1 MQMANKR
8 LSMRKTKEILRL
20 RDEGGLSVRKI
31 AHSLGISVGAVQS
44 YLRAARRA
52 GIKWPLPAGLNE
64 EGLHELLY
72 GEKKA
77 GNTGKPLP
85 EMACLHKELK
95 RKDVTLQL
103 LWEEYRKDHPDGYS
117 YPQLCRYYRQWAGK
131 LDVSIRQAYRAGEK
145 MFVDWAGPTIPV
157 TDPVNGQIKQVC
169 LFVAALGASNYTY
182 AEAFLNRQLPFWI
195 EGHIHSFEYF
205 GGVAA
210 VIVPDNEKTG
220 VTHACRYEPGLNP
233 TYQDL
238 AEHYHTIVI
247 PTRPREPRDKS
258 KVEAAVLFAERW
270 IIAALRHTTFFNLPE
285 LNVAIR
291 GLLEKLNRR
300 PFKKMAGSRV
310 ELFEQL
316 DRPAL
321 QALPAQRYEF
331 AEWRKA
337 KVNIDYHVQ
346 ADNHFYSV
354 PYSLVHEDVDVRL
367 TVRTVEILHKGSRV
381 AVHAHSFVRGQATT
395 IPEHRPKS
403 HQKHLEWT
411 PSRLIHWAGTVGP
424 NCAAAVEQILSTQ
437 LHPEMG
443 YRSCLGIMRLSRS
456 YQKPRMEAAC
466 QRAVYLKVCS
476 YRSIKSILQTGLD
489 AQALDQE
496 KASAWDK
503 PHENIRGKTYYAKE
517 GTG

>member
-1 MQMANKR
+1 M
-8 LSMRKTKEILRL
+8 
-20 RDEGGLSVRKI
+20 
-31 AHSLGISVGAVQS
+31 
-44 YLRAARRA
+44 
-52 GIKWPLPAGLNE
+52 
-64 EGLHELLY
+64 
-72 GEKKA
+72 
-77 GNTGKPLP
+77 
-85 EMACLHKELK
+85 
-95 RKDVTLQL
+95 
-103 LWEEYRKDHPDGYS
+103 
-117 YPQLCRYYRQWAGK
+117 
-131 LDVSIRQAYRAGEK
+131 
-145 MFVDWAGPTIPV
+145 
-157 TDPVNGQIKQVC
+157 
-169 LFVAALGASNYTY
+169 
-182 AEAFLNRQLPFWI
+182 
-195 EGHIHSFEYF
+195 
-205 GGVAA
+205 
-210 VIVPDNEKTG
+210 
-220 VTHACRYEPGLNP
+220 
-233 TYQDL
+233 
-238 AEHYHTIVI
+238 
-247 PTRPREPRDKS
+247 
-258 KVEAAVLFAERW
+258 
-270 IIAALRHTTFFNLPE
+270 
-285 LNVAIR
+285 
-291 GLLEKLNRR
+291 
-300 PFKKMAGSRV
+300 

-354 PYSLVHEDVDVRL
+354 PYFLVHEDVDVRM
-367 TVRTVEILHKGSRV
+367 TARTVEILHKGSRV

-395 IPEHRPKS
+395 TPEHRPKS

-424 NCAAAVEQILSTQ
+424 NCAAAVEQILNTQ

-476 YRSIKSILQTGLD
+476 YRSIKSILQTRLD